1 MTALAVLNI
10 LRRFWWAIPIVGLTI
25 ALSVTRSTLDHRTAA
40 LKAEQAAHAQDIAD
54 VRAAT
59 AKAQADDLMHARA
72 VETRQAQISQE
83 IQDDLIS
90 RLVSA
95 RADAAR
101 YAERLRA
108 ASQAHPDSGAATGMP
123 GLPDAPSSASGAG
136 QTAELDAVACGEA
149 VVKAKG
155 WIDWYRSVSKV
166 EGSAQ

>member
-10 LRRFWWAIPIVGLTI
+10 LRRFWWAIPIIALTI
-25 ALSVTRSTLDHRTAA
+25 ALGVTRSTLDHRTAA

-72 VETRQAQISQE
+72 VETRQAKISQE
-83 IQDDLIS
+83 IQDDLTS
-90 RLVSA
+90 RLASA

-108 ASQAHPDSGAATGMP
+108 ASQAHPGSVAATDMP
-123 GLPDAPSSASGAG
+123 GLPDAPSGAAGAG
-136 QTAELDAVACGEA
+136 QDAIVDDAAICAENS
-149 VVKAKG
+149 VKAQG
-155 WIDWYRSVSKV
+155 WQDWYRSASK
-166 EGSAQ
+166 AQP